1 LLKFNYQIRL
11 SNLINLGGT
20 MDTKYEAFMSAF
32 NQLDK
37 DKSVQLVY
45 DWLNKEELT
54 VIELYENILVRALSN
69 LSDIESDPTHKIWF
83 EHIQSSIVRTIIEM
97 SHPFVL
103 ASKKPFNGKR
113 AAVICPDGEQH
124 ELGARMI
131 NDYLIL
137 AGIQSFF
144 VGRDTPKSEF
154 IGMINEL
161 KLDYVA
167 ISVTNYY
174 NLSEVHKTIQLI
186 EDKADNVTIVLG
198 GRAIINNPAPFLDK
212 KHMVILSDSDSLFRW
227 LEEVSDE
234 TSI

>member
-1 LLKFNYQIRL
+1 MN
-11 SNLINLGGT
+11 
-20 MDTKYEAFMSAF
+20 AF

-37 DKSVQLVY
+37 DKSVQLMY
-45 DWLNKEELT
+45 DWLTNNEISVT
-54 VIELYENILVRALSN
+54 DLYESILVRALAN

-97 SHPFVL
+97 AHPFVL
-103 ASKKPFNGKR
+103 ANKKPSNGKK

-131 NDYLIL
+131 SDYFTL

-144 VGRDTPKSEF
+144 VGRDTPRSEF

-174 NLSEVHKTIQLI
+174 NLSAVHKTIQLI
-186 EDKADNVTIVLG
+186 KQAKEDVTIVLG
-198 GRAIINNPAPFLDK
+198 GRAILNNPKLFLDK
-212 KHMVILSDSDSLFRW
+212 KNMVVLPDSKSLFAW
-227 LEEVSDE
+227 LEEVNDE
-234 TSI
+234 ISI

>member
-1 LLKFNYQIRL
+1 MN
-11 SNLINLGGT
+11 N
-20 MDTKYEAFMSAF
+20 KYETFMDAF

-37 DKSVQLVY
+37 DTCVQLVY
-45 DWLNKEELT
+45 DWLNSKEIT
-54 VIELYENILVRALSN
+54 VVQLYETILVKALSN

-97 SHPFVL
+97 AHPFVL
-103 ASKKPFNGKR
+103 ASKKPAINKK

-131 NDYLIL
+131 NDYLVL
-137 AGIQSFF
+137 EGIQSYF

-161 KLDYVA
+161 NLDYVA

-174 NLSEVHKTIQLI
+174 NLTQVLKTIELI
-186 EDKADNVTIVLG
+186 EQQANNVTILLG
-198 GRAIINNPAPFLDK
+198 GRAIMNNPAPFLNKD
-212 KHMVILSDSDSLFRW
+212 HIVLLANSESLFIW
-227 LEEVSDE
+227 LEGVSNE
-234 TSI
+234 IIL

>member
-1 LLKFNYQIRL
+1 
-11 SNLINLGGT
+11 
-20 MDTKYEAFMSAF
+20 MDTKYAEFMEAF

-45 DWLNKEELT
+45 DWLNNGDIT
-54 VIELYENILVRALSN
+54 VVDLYEKILVRALAN
-69 LSDIESDPTHKIWF
+69 LSDIESDPTHKIWS

-97 SHPFVL
+97 THPFVL
-103 ASKKPFNGKR
+103 ASKKPFNGRK

-131 NDYLIL
+131 SDYFTLE
-137 AGIQSFF
+137 GVQSFF

-161 KLDYVA
+161 FLDYIA

-174 NLSEVHKTIQLI
+174 NLSQVHKTIQLI
-186 EDKADNVTIVLG
+186 EEKAKDVTIVLG
-198 GRAIINNPAPFLDK
+198 GRAIINNPKPFLNKD
-212 KHMVILSDSDSLFRW
+212 HMVILPDSDSLFSW
-227 LEEVSDE
+227 LEEVNHE
-234 TSI
+234 VSI

>member
-1 LLKFNYQIRL
+1 
-11 SNLINLGGT
+11 
-20 MDTKYEAFMSAF
+20 MDAF

-37 DKSVQLVY
+37 DTCVQLVY
-45 DWLNKEELT
+45 DWLNSKEIT
-54 VIELYENILVRALSN
+54 VVQLYETILVKALSN

-97 SHPFVL
+97 AHPFVL
-103 ASKKPFNGKR
+103 ASKKPAINKK

-131 NDYLIL
+131 NDYLVL
-137 AGIQSFF
+137 EGIQSYF

-161 KLDYVA
+161 NLDYVA

-174 NLSEVHKTIQLI
+174 NLTQVLKTIELI
-186 EDKADNVTIVLG
+186 EQQANNVTILLG
-198 GRAIINNPAPFLDK
+198 GRAIMNNPAPFLNKD
-212 KHMVILSDSDSLFRW
+212 HIVLLANSESLFIW
-227 LEEVSDE
+227 LEGVSNE
-234 TSI
+234 IIL

>member
-1 LLKFNYQIRL
+1 MN
-11 SNLINLGGT
+11 
-20 MDTKYEAFMSAF
+20 TKYEAFMHAF
-32 NQLDK
+32 NQLEK

-45 DWLNKEELT
+45 DWLKKHEIT
-54 VIELYENILVRALSN
+54 VIDLYEKILVRALAN
-69 LSDIESDPTHKIWF
+69 LSDIESDPSHKIWV

-97 SHPFVL
+97 AHPFVL
-103 ASKKPFNGKR
+103 ENRKASIGKK

-131 NDYLIL
+131 NDYFIL
-137 AGIQSFF
+137 EGIQSFF
-144 VGRDTPKSEF
+144 VGRDTPRTEF

-186 EDKADNVTIVLG
+186 EEANQNVTIVLG
-198 GRAIINNPAPFLDK
+198 GRAIINNPQPFLDK
-212 KHMVILSDSDSLFRW
+212 KHLVILADSDSLFTW
-227 LEEVSDE
+227 LEEVNHE
-234 TSI
+234 ASI

>member
-1 LLKFNYQIRL
+1 
-11 SNLINLGGT
+11 
-20 MDTKYEAFMSAF
+20 MDAF

-37 DKSVQLVY
+37 DTCVQLVY
-45 DWLNKEELT
+45 DWLNSKEIT
-54 VIELYENILVRALSN
+54 VVQLYETILVKALSN

-97 SHPFVL
+97 AHPFVL
-103 ASKKPFNGKR
+103 SSKKPAINKK

-131 NDYLIL
+131 NDYLVL
-137 AGIQSFF
+137 EGIQSYF

-161 KLDYVA
+161 NLDYVA

-174 NLSEVHKTIQLI
+174 NLTQVLKTIELI
-186 EDKADNVTIVLG
+186 EQQANNVTILLG
-198 GRAIINNPAPFLDK
+198 GRAIMNNPAPFLNKD
-212 KHMVILSDSDSLFRW
+212 HIVLLANSESLFIW
-227 LEEVSDE
+227 LEGVSNE
-234 TSI
+234 IIL